1 MAANPNTPANSQA
14 PANRRPPP
22 QAPPLR
28 DLGHEAHNASQDDE
42 SDQAQWVAGEALR
55 HGFDSGGS
63 ERVPSGG
70 FDEEGGSTPDLVD
83 HMKQMVTD
91 GRIDM
96 SAYRGERM
104 DDDVEEGLGPQGLE
118 DDGPRGAE

>member
-1 MAANPNTPANSQA
+1 MAANPRTPT
-14 PANRRPPP
+14 NRRLPR
-22 QAPPLR
+22 LR
-28 DLGHEAHNASQDDE
+28 DIAHEAHNASQDDE
-42 SDQAQWVAGEALR
+42 SEQAQWVAGEVLR
-55 HGFDSGGS
+55 HGAHFGDS

-70 FDEEGGSTPDLVD
+70 FGEEGGSTPDLVD

-104 DDDVEEGLGPQGLE
+104 DDDDEDGLGPQGRE
-118 DDGPRGAE
+118 NDRPRGAQ